1 LQKKII
7 KGHLMQMEQEK
18 DELTKAKKKPDI
30 IRISKS

>member
-1 LQKKII
+1 
-7 KGHLMQMEQEK
+7 MQMEQEK